1 MRSVSGGKILGTH
14 GMCWLLVEPFMKK
27 SRFLLFAAVALL
39 GMVVVNPAFA
49 GSKKKA
55 SPPPVQHPPVISSV
69 TATSITVADDKVT
82 KTLTITQFTEINV
95 NGRRGTVTDLKPG
108 MTVSITLD
116 TDPSRARRINATG
129 K

>member
-1 MRSVSGGKILGTH
+1 MVST
-14 GMCWLLVEPFMKK
+14 
-27 SRFLLFAAVALL
+27 
-39 GMVVVNPAFA
+39 PAFA

-69 TATSITVADDKVT
+69 TANSISVVDDKVT

-95 NGRRGTVTDLKPG
+95 NGRKAAVADLKPG

-116 TDPSRARRINATG
+116 TDPSRVSRINATG